1 MGKLVRMVAEILPE
15 ACTGCSLCVYVCPTV
30 ALEMHPRPAEQP
42 GPGRKLAVL
51 NEGACYN
58 SQNCLEIC
66 PDEAIVMHPL
76 DEPFEVGVDRS
87 GVDESEIAN
96 LCLLAGLMP
105 EMRVCFCT
113 ETTAGELAAAIIL
126 GADSPEKLALMT
138 GARTGCTEICQQ
150 PTLRL
155 LAVAGHGD
163 APYNPP
169 RGFQWYGLTGR
180 LLDLVDDR
188 MELPDGLVDR
198 YRQFPLRRDLNATL
212 GNLSEA

>member
-1 MGKLVRMVAEILPE
+1 MAKLVRMVAEIVDG

-30 ALEMHPRPAEQP
+30 ALAMEPRPDDNP

-66 PDEAIVMHPL
+66 PDDAIVMVPL
-76 DEPFEVGVDRS
+76 ADPFEVGVNPADA
-87 GVDESEIAN
+87 DETEVAD
-96 LCLLAGLMP
+96 LCMQAGLLP
-105 EMRVCFCT
+105 DMRVCFCT
-113 ETTAGELAAAIIL
+113 ETTAAELAAAILL
-126 GADSPEKLALMT
+126 GADSPERLSLMT

-180 LLDLVDDR
+180 LLDQVD
-188 MELPDGLVDR
+188 ENLQLPDEFVDR
-198 YRQFPLRRDLNATL
+198 YPQYPLRRDLNAAL